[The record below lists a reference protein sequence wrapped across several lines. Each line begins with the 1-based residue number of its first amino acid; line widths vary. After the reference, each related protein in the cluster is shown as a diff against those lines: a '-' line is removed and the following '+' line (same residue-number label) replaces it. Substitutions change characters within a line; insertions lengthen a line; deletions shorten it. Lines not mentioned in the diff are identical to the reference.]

1 MRKLSIRGY
10 LPSICLSTFLCS
22 SFCVDVYVWIF
33 KCISFGSELEHLIC
47 QRSSR
52 PSGEVFK
59 SINGDFILTRKCT
72 SNQDGVVSI
81 FIPHFWSLLF
91 GAFSEINYFWAI
103 IFSHFDCKTPFTE
116 NILHLLKYNNYK
128 KYIILLITITINA
141 ILNNFS
147 KQVSK
152 GLNQKKKP
160 RKEPFQSGIPRH
172 YFQKCHK
179 IQFVAPTAETN
190 SMLFSQRLIFFSTFV
205 FLLVSENIFKG

>member
-91 GAFSEINYFWAI
+91 DAFSEINYFWAI

-152 GLNQKKKP
+152 GLNQKKKT
-160 RKEPFQSGIPRH
+160 
-172 YFQKCHK
+172 QKRT
-179 IQFVAPTAETN
+179 ISERN
-190 SMLFSQRLIFFSTFV
+190 SSPLFSKMSQNPICGSHSRNKFDAFFTTTYFFLDFRIF
-205 FLLVSENIFKG
+205 VSIRKHF